1 MHDLRVDLREGAKK
15 RKRAEDS
22 FYKLIETVEYLQ
34 TRYQQMKEEHV
45 RTVTT
50 FNERMQQFDT
60 YESRFQSLEDRVDD
74 LHTRLRSLCSK
85 EDVEMELE
93 PDLAERVTMQIDEAR

>member
-1 MHDLRVDLREGAKK
+1 
-15 RKRAEDS
+15 
-22 FYKLIETVEYLQ
+22 
-34 TRYQQMKEEHV
+34 MKEEHV

-74 LHTRLRSLCSK
+74 LHARLQSQHSK
-85 EDVEMELE
+85 QDVEMELE

>member
-1 MHDLRVDLREGAKK
+1 M
-15 RKRAEDS
+15 
-22 FYKLIETVEYLQ
+22 
-34 TRYQQMKEEHV
+34 
-45 RTVTT
+45 TT

-93 PDLAERVTMQIDEAR
+93 PDLAERVRRHNANRRGKIRSEDMLDELSEVRSDVSSSVVHPRSVASSARFW

>member
-1 MHDLRVDLREGAKK
+1 
-15 RKRAEDS
+15 
-22 FYKLIETVEYLQ
+22 
-34 TRYQQMKEEHV
+34 MKEEHV

-74 LHTRLRSLCSK
+74 LHARLQSQHSK
-85 EDVEMELE
+85 QDVEMELE
-93 PDLAERVTMQIDEAR
+93 PDLAERVRRHNANRRGKMRSEDMLDELSEVRSDVSSSVVHPRSVASSARFW